1 MEEKVKTN
9 IPKNLLMYDIK
20 SQKSK
25 SYFTSDLVPT
35 IKTPIQNRN
44 SFKIVFRIESSFK
57 REFKDFSD
65 HWKSM
70 IKVKCNK
77 KWYRGR
83 KLP

>member
-25 SYFTSDLVPT
+25 SYFTSNLVPT
-35 IKTPIQNRN
+35 IRTPIQNRN

-65 HWKSM
+65 H
-70 IKVKCNK
+70 
-77 KWYRGR
+77 
-83 KLP
+83 